1 MFITIIFIGLLL
13 VFTFAGDSILDFAKK
28 YINCP
33 GGEDLSMCLGISV
46 VVRYFPFLTKESPL
60 LFLFYTLS

>member
-1 MFITIIFIGLLL
+1 MFITILYMAVLL
-13 VFTFAGDSILDFAKK
+13 VLTFAGDSILDFAKK

-46 VVRYFPFLTKESPL
+46 VVR
-60 LFLFYTLS
+60 